1 MPQNKVVV
9 KYQDGT
15 IKKGETRDFQP
26 NKDTFHLQQ
35 LENDDEI
42 TTIVMDKLKAVFF
55 VKDFT
60 GNKDYNEIYEDV
72 VAGGGRKVQ
81 VKFFDGEIMI
91 GYAQVFMP
99 KRSGFFIIPA
109 DKKSNNE
116 RIYVVSSATDSVRFV

>member
-1 MPQNKVVV
+1 MTQNKVVV
-9 KYQDGT
+9 KYQDGS

-26 NKDTFHLQQ
+26 NKDTFHLHQ
-35 LENDDEI
+35 LGHDDI
-42 TTIVMDKLKAVFF
+42 VTIVMDKLKAVFF
-55 VKDFT
+55 VKDFA

-81 VKFFDGEIMI
+81 VKFFDGEVMI

-116 RIYVVSSATDSVRFV
+116 RIYVVSSATESIRFV

>member
-1 MPQNKVVV
+1 MAQNKVVV

-15 IKKGETRDFQP
+15 LKKGETRDFQP
-26 NKDTFHLQQ
+26 NKETFHLNQ
-35 LENDDEI
+35 LNDEI
-42 TTIVMDKLKAVFF
+42 LTIVMDKLKAVFF

-60 GNKDYNEIYEDV
+60 GNKDYNEIYDDV

-81 VKFFDGEIMI
+81 VKFFDGEVMI

-116 RIYVVSSATDSVRFV
+116 RVYIVNSATESIRFV